1 MAVGKRLRFQ
11 IFRRDNF
18 ACRYCGLAAKDGAV
32 LEVDHMTP
40 RSDGGRDVPTNLI
53 TACEDCNS
61 GKSDIALESAVVEDV
76 PQADLD
82 AAIAAR
88 ALAAEEGDEEEL
100 AEWVHDLEIASAVR
114 WYSGFGR
121 NLPHPLE
128 SGAWLVSFTTAVATG
143 RKAEDIL
150 AACEAAGEARKP
162 ELAVFLPPAG
172 ADRGTSEEE
181 ADAIIAHAYLA
192 GFTPPERVKL
202 LWAARRDIGDRW
214 PSERELITAAA
225 SKGRFVIEEFGRDKE
240 ALLAWLQRLPG
251 DEGSLALVKATA
263 EWDAAC
269 KGHRRTSAYECPDEV
284 LEIAVSHT
292 LGATVPHA

>member
-40 RSDGGRDVPTNLI
+40 KVDGGRDVPTNLI

-61 GKSDIALESAVVEDV
+61 GKSDIPLEAVVVEDV

-88 ALAAEEGDEEEL
+88 ALAAEEEDEEEV
-100 AEWVHDLEIASAVR
+100 AEWVHDLEINAAVR
-114 WYSGFGR
+114 WYSGFGDKV
-121 NLPHPLE
+121 PHPLT
-128 SGAWLVSFTTAVATG
+128 SGIWLVSFTIAVATG
-143 RKAEDIL
+143 RSPADIL
-150 AACEAAGEARKP
+150 VACEDAGVARNP
-162 ELAVFLPPAG
+162 ELSSFLPPLDV
-172 ADRGTSEEE
+172 DRGTPEEE
-181 ADAIIAHAYLA
+181 CDGIVAHAYLA
-192 GFTPPERVKL
+192 GFTPPERVTL
-202 LWAARRDIGDRW
+202 LWEARRDMGDHW
-214 PSERELITAAA
+214 PSEGKLITAAA
-225 SKGRFVIEEFGRDKE
+225 KEGRHAIEEFGRDKE

-251 DEGSLALVKATA
+251 DEGSLALVAATA

-269 KGHRRTSAYECPDEV
+269 EGHRRDSAYECPDEV
-284 LEIAVSHT
+284 LEIAVSHA